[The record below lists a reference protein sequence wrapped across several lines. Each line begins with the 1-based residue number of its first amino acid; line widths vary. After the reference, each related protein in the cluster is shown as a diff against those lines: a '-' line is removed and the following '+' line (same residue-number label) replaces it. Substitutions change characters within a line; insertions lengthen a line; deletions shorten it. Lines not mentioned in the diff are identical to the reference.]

1 MGAFIRPYMIHL
13 DGKSVLKF
21 RRLFKFVVRLSSL
34 HFCCM
39 LIGLLFT
46 CNLYPLCI
54 ICPLKPHHA
63 QMTIAPQIRLEGEL
77 GHNPHGTKGP
87 VSGKGSRTGQRTW
100 SVYLARCGQLVIRKH
115 RKATLTP
122 PCRGVAAQRK
132 GNWVGGWVGGGDLCQ
147 LPRPH
152 NAAHA
157 IKDSPPRLPPTLPP
171 SHPQT
176 LSVGVVSGQGRDR

>member
-1 MGAFIRPYMIHL
+1 
-13 DGKSVLKF
+13 
-21 RRLFKFVVRLSSL
+21 
-34 HFCCM
+34 
-39 LIGLLFT
+39 
-46 CNLYPLCI
+46 
-54 ICPLKPHHA
+54 
-63 QMTIAPQIRLEGEL
+63 MTIAPQIRLEGEL

-157 IKDSPPRLPPTLPP
+157 IKDSPPPAPYNPPTPRLFLWGWWVDKAGIDRVTTRGRRDGGMEGGRVLAAGPSSCHSALPVRP
-171 SHPQT
+171 CHTSR
-176 LSVGVVSGQGRDR
+176 LISGQIQWPLISRTC